1 MGDYNM
7 KKILLLIAALFSVS
21 LLFAQSSIKGTV
33 TDAKHE
39 PLVGVSVVIKGTSVG
54 TSTDING
61 SYQIKAKNGD
71 VLVFQ
76 FLGMVD
82 KEVQIQQQGNINVVM
97 LENVN
102 NLDDVVVIGYGEAK
116 KSDLTGAV
124 ATVKPE
130 GLKNSKIGMVSG
142 ALQGMVS
149 GVQVTQGNMK
159 PGADASIVIRGAGSI
174 NAGTSPLYIID
185 GVPGSLQDVSQVD
198 IQSIEILKDASSASI
213 YGSRGS
219 NGVVLIT
226 TKRGEA
232 GKNKVTF
239 NVQAGIQQMMNKQDL
254 MNAQQYYDLVQ
265 KSAQDYTWT
274 AEELRLLS
282 RGESTDWQDAVT
294 QLGDFQNYNLSVS
307 SGNSGI
313 TNYFGVDYYDQDG
326 IVKNSSFDRITIRDN
341 VDSKI
346 NDWVKTGMRFNVVES
361 KLRNINEES
370 DSGYGTMF
378 SAISAQPTAPIY
390 DSDGNYFDGFLN
402 TKANPVAI
410 VDLLDKTISRTKM
423 VASFYFELEP
433 IKNLVF
439 KTENS
444 GELVFN
450 RDNEYED
457 PRMGQ
462 HYSQDG
468 HALTSNDKNRF
479 WQSENTL
486 TYNLKGDSYKLS
498 IMGGFSAS
506 KNEYQSTTAQVKG
519 ISSVLR
525 YNNLNAASSFG
536 PDYSYASA
544 STLAST
550 YLRATYD
557 YSDRYLATLTFRADG
572 SSRFAP
578 GHRWGFFPSMAFAW
592 RISEE
597 DFLKNSSWV
606 SNLKLRMSLG
616 RLGNQNIG
624 DYAYEALVSE
634 GGYYNNYVFNGN
646 QATGAV
652 YSTISNTNLTW
663 EKANQLD
670 LGLDFGLFKNRVS
683 GTIEGYYK
691 RTTDLLWEVPLPYES
706 GYLNSYTNIGKLDN
720 AGIEFTLNTINLNK
734 ADFQWTTSFN
744 FTYNHNEIKELY
756 DGKQDVDKTLFVGHS
771 LYEYYTLI
779 SDGIWQSNEASEAS
793 IYNCQP
799 GDRKV
804 VDRTNDNVINGDDR
818 TFRGQSVPTWYGG
831 ITNAFYLKNFDL
843 KVLATYAGGYKIN
856 NSLLRYLNSY
866 NTWGNM
872 SEAYYDNYW
881 TEDRPSN
888 VYPAPRIGSPYSN
901 GDGTD
906 ANLQDGKYL
915 RIKNVELGYSV
926 PNRLLN
932 AIHISGARVFVSIQN
947 LYTLTA
953 FTGFDV
959 ESSDDTNPYP
969 GARSY
974 IGGFSINF

>member
-1 MGDYNM
+1 
-7 KKILLLIAALFSVS
+7 
-21 LLFAQSSIKGTV
+21 
-33 TDAKHE
+33 
-39 PLVGVSVVIKGTSVG
+39 
-54 TSTDING
+54 
-61 SYQIKAKNGD
+61 
-71 VLVFQ
+71 
-76 FLGMVD
+76 
-82 KEVQIQQQGNINVVM
+82 
-97 LENVN
+97 
-102 NLDDVVVIGYGEAK
+102 
-116 KSDLTGAV
+116 
-124 ATVKPE
+124 
-130 GLKNSKIGMVSG
+130 
-142 ALQGMVS
+142 
-149 GVQVTQGNMK
+149 
-159 PGADASIVIRGAGSI
+159 
-174 NAGTSPLYIID
+174 
-185 GVPGSLQDVSQVD
+185 
-198 IQSIEILKDASSASI
+198 
-213 YGSRGS
+213 
-219 NGVVLIT
+219 
-226 TKRGEA
+226 
-232 GKNKVTF
+232 
-239 NVQAGIQQMMNKQDL
+239 

>member
-1 MGDYNM
+1 M